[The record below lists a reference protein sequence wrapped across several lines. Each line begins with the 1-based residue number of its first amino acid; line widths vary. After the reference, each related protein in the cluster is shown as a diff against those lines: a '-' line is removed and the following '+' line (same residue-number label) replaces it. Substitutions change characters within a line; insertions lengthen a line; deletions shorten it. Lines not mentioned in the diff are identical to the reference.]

1 MQKLAFS
8 MVVVGVAA
16 AVAGLV
22 NASRDRST
30 LHPTPLGWN
39 DARRTALNLPVA
51 VRQSKVAETSEREEE
66 EREFGPPPPGYI
78 RILGDAVPGWS
89 PTDMHRP
96 APRGATWQALGPR
109 PITNEYWSGNDNAS
123 GRVVSIAP
131 HPSDPN
137 TIYIASASGGIWKTT
152 NGGTSWTPL
161 TDELSILN
169 HGAIAIDPSNPDA
182 IYAGTGEYQTG
193 SGGDGLFRSPDAGAT
208 WSRIATAAQV
218 GANCSE
224 VLIDPSDSSRIFV
237 SGDLGVVRSTN
248 GGASWTTVLA
258 GACSDIVVHPT
269 TPATMYAGK
278 HNVGIFRS
286 TDGGTNWSQ
295 LAGGLPTT
303 DVARIILAISR
314 SLPSTLYAAVVNG
327 GGGLRGLYKTVDG
340 GNTWTRLSAT
350 PNFPASQGWYDCFV
364 GVDPTNANIVYGGGV
379 WVYKTSNGGTNW
391 MDVSSPPGGGD
402 VHPDEHAVAFGADN
416 TVWVGCDGGVWK
428 STSSG
433 NSWINCNATLTVT
446 QNYNIALH
454 PTDPN
459 RVIGGTQDNGSAEK
473 QTAGVPW
480 PQILSGDGGFAA
492 YDFTTP
498 TRRYTTYVYLNVY
511 RIAGS
516 ATDDITGPWGSDPA
530 NFIAPLVMDP
540 NNSHTLLGGTNRV
553 WRTTNA
559 DTSATWTA
567 ISTSTVGGG
576 GTIGAI
582 AVAIGASN
590 TIYAGN
596 SAGDVFVTTNASTW
610 NNRSTGL
617 PTGEIS
623 DIVLDPANPAVAY
636 VSYYNAT
643 GGRVFRSDNFGV
655 SWTNRTGALPSGVS
669 AKALAVDWRFNP
681 PDLFVGTGS
690 GVYESN
696 DGGATWTKDGTDLPN
711 VNIGDLLIDTT
722 RITIT
727 AGTYGRGTWRK
738 DLRSAPCPADL
749 NGDGVV
755 DLGDLATLLTH
766 FGTASGATPADG
778 DLDGDGDVELDDL
791 TSFLAAFGST
801 CP

>member
-8 MVVVGVAA
+8 IIVVGLTMGAFLA
-16 AVAGLV
+16 
-22 NASRDRST
+22 ASRDSST
-30 LHPTPLGWN
+30 IPATSSGWT
-39 DARRTALNLPVA
+39 DKRRAALNMPVV
-51 VRQSKVAETSEREEE
+51 VRESRPSGVSRTKG
-66 EREFGPPPPGYI
+66 FGPPPPGYI

-89 PTDMHRP
+89 PQDMHRP
-96 APRGATWQALGPR
+96 APRGSTWQPLGPR
-109 PITNEYWSGNDNAS
+109 PITNEFWSGNDNAS
-123 GRVVSIAP
+123 GRVVSVAP

-137 TIYIASASGGIWKTT
+137 TIYIGSASGGVWKTT
-152 NGGTSWTPL
+152 DGGTSWSPL

-169 HGAIAIDPSNPDA
+169 HGAVAIDPSNPNT

-193 SGGDGLFRSPDAGAT
+193 SGGDGLFRSTDAGAT

-218 GANCSE
+218 GPNCSE
-224 VLIDPSDSSRIFV
+224 VAVDPSNSSRIFV

-248 GGASWTTVLA
+248 GGSSWTTVLA
-258 GACSDIVVHPT
+258 GACSDIVIHPT
-269 TPATMYAGK
+269 IPATMYAGK
-278 HNVGIFRS
+278 HGDGIFRS
-286 TDGGTNWSQ
+286 IDGGTSWTE

-314 SLPSTLYAAVVNG
+314 SSPSTLYAAIVNG
-327 GGGLRGLYKTVDG
+327 GGGLRGLYKTTDG
-340 GNTWTRLSAT
+340 GNTWTRLAAT

-364 GVDPTNANIVYGGGV
+364 GVDPTNPNIVYGGGV
-379 WVYKTSNGGTNW
+379 WLYKTANGGTNW
-391 MDVSSPPGGGD
+391 SDISSPPGGGD
-402 VHPDEHAVAFGADN
+402 VHPDQHAIAFGADN
-416 TVWVGCDGGVWK
+416 TMWIGNDGGVWK
-428 STSSG
+428 STNSG

-459 RVIGGTQDNGSAEK
+459 RVIGGTQDNGTAEK
-473 QTAGVPW
+473 QTSGVPW

-511 RIAGS
+511 RVISS
-516 ATDDITGPWGSDPA
+516 ATDITGPWGSDPA
-530 NFIAPLVMDP
+530 NFIAPLAMDP
-540 NNSHTLLGGTNRV
+540 NNSRTLLGGTNRI

-559 DTSATWTA
+559 DSTATWTA

-576 GTIGAI
+576 GTINAI

-596 SAGDVFVTTNASTW
+596 SAGDVHVTTNASTW

-617 PTGEIS
+617 PTGDIS
-623 DIVLDPANPAVAY
+623 DIVLDPADPAVAY
-636 VSYYNAT
+636 VSYYNST
-643 GGRVFRSDNFGV
+643 GGRVFRTENFGV
-655 SWTNRTGALPSGVS
+655 SWTNRTGALPAGVS
-669 AKALAVDWRFNP
+669 AKALAVDWRFDP
-681 PDLFVGTGS
+681 PDLHVGTGS

-711 VNIGDLLIDTT
+711 VNIGDLLIDTP
-722 RITIT
+722 RNTIT
-727 AGTYGRGTWRK
+727 AGTYGRGAWRK
-738 DLRSAPCPADL
+738 ELRSATPCPADL

-755 DLGDLATLLTH
+755 ELADLATLLTH
-766 FGTASGATPADG
+766 FGTTSGASPEEG

-791 TSFLAAFGST
+791 TSFLAAFGLI